1 MQLGVSNYTWTWAVG
16 IKGRIPAKPLDAFGL
31 LDKAKELKVSVLQI
45 ADNPAL
51 HELSQA
57 TLEQISA
64 KARDYGI
71 TLEVGTR
78 GIQPEHLFN
87 YLEIAKTLGSKFV
100 RTITH
105 EVDDQA
111 LAQINEV
118 LPHYEA
124 ADVAIAFENHDE
136 HKTERLAAF
145 LDRLGSQ
152 YVGVCLDTVNS
163 FAALEA
169 PDQVIKNLAPYVLNL
184 HIKDFDIVRVKTQLG
199 LLVEGRAAGDGRLN
213 IPWTI
218 EYLKQ
223 HGKDPNA
230 ILELWMPF
238 FETLEETIRKED
250 EWARRSV
257 AYLKTI
263 IK

>member
-1 MQLGVSNYTWTWAVG
+1 MQLGVSSYTWTWAVG
-16 IKGRIPAKPLDAFGL
+16 VKGQMPAKPLDAFGL
-31 LDKAKELKVSVLQI
+31 LDKAKELDVSVLQI

-64 KARDYGI
+64 RAQEYGI

-78 GIQPEHLFN
+78 GIRPQHLLK

-111 LAQINEV
+111 LTQIHKV
-118 LPHYEA
+118 LSKYEA
-124 ADVAIAFENHDE
+124 ADVALAFENHDE
-136 HKTERLAAF
+136 HKTERLAEF
-145 LDRLGSQ
+145 LDRIGSK

-169 PDQVIKNLAPYVLNL
+169 PDQVIKNLAPYVLSL
-184 HIKDFDIVRVKTQLG
+184 HVKDFDIVRVKTRPG

-223 HGKDPNA
+223 QGKDPNA
-230 ILELWMPF
+230 ILELWVPSF
-238 FETLEETIRKED
+238 DTLEETIRKED
-250 EWARRSV
+250 EWARKSI